1 MLTITIPE
9 AEYFDESSR
18 QFVIMNRGGCEVTLE
33 HSLASVSKWEAKHK
47 KPFIGRLGLTE
58 EKTEAEML
66 DYIRIMA
73 DGKISDEALL
83 SLKSNPG
90 VLQEIRE
97 YLEDS
102 QTATWFR
109 EKDNNQKKGDRKI
122 ITAEVVYD
130 WMMSLG
136 IWPECQYWNLNRL
149 FVLIRVRSESQNP
162 DKKKMKHRD
171 LMRSNA
177 ELNRARHAKHGIR

>member
-9 AEYFDESSR
+9 AEYYDENAR
-18 QFVIMNRGGCEVTLE
+18 QFVAVNRGGCEVTLE
-33 HSLASVSKWEAKHK
+33 HSLASISKWEAKYK
-47 KPFIGRLGLTE
+47 KPFIGRPGVTD

-66 DYIRIMA
+66 DYIRMMA

-83 SLKSNPG
+83 ALNSHPNA
-90 VLQEIRE
+90 LQEIQA

-109 EKDNNQKKGDRKI
+109 DKDNQKKGDRKV
-122 ITAEVVYD
+122 ITAEVIYD

>member
-1 MLTITIPE
+1 MLTVTIPE
-9 AEYFDESSR
+9 AEYYDENSK
-18 QFVIMNRGGCEVTLE
+18 QFVIINKGGCEVTLE
-33 HSLASVSKWEAKHK
+33 HSLASVSKWEAKNK
-47 KPFIGRLGLTE
+47 KPFLGIPGKAE
-58 EKTEAEML
+58 KKTEAETL

-73 DGKISDEALL
+73 DGKIGDEALL
-83 SLKSNPG
+83 SLKSNPD
-90 VLQEIRE
+90 VLREIQA

-109 EKDNNQKKGDRKI
+109 ERDNNQKRGDRKV
-122 ITAEVVYD
+122 ITAEVIYD

-177 ELNRARHAKHGIR
+177 ELNRARHARYGAH